1 MTKVLKRLNIV
12 KAAKERAEID
22 MDNVGGKI
30 YTYIDAFELADAGK
44 AVIKVITYQ
53 GQEVEYEKAATGDS
67 DNEARKNAVEDY
79 NKVMKDVEKL
89 ALKFNKD
96 MEALM
101 KRTGYK
107 LRK

>member
-12 KAAKERAEID
+12 KAAK
-22 MDNVGGKI
+22 
-30 YTYIDAFELADAGK
+30 
-44 AVIKVITYQ
+44 
-53 GQEVEYEKAATGDS
+53 
-67 DNEARKNAVEDY
+67 DY

-101 KRTGYK
+101 KRAGYK
-107 LRK
+107 LGK